1 MKKQLFIIL
10 VITTF
15 FHTITIPGQEPLYH
29 GILSSYQNKN
39 QVTQGIVAKELIG
52 EIGLINMF
60 KTSIKNNEY
69 NNIDTESLKLDIFLV
84 RGTIRTLVK
93 TYLIAGTQNTNYDA
107 GAIISQS

>member
-15 FHTITIPGQEPLYH
+15 FHTIIMPGQEPLYH

-39 QVTQGIVAKELIG
+39 QVTQGILAEEIIG

-60 KTSIKNNEY
+60 KEGIKKNEY
-69 NNIDTESLKLDIFLV
+69 NNIDTESLKLNVFLV
-84 RGTIRTLVK
+84 KGTTRTLLK

-107 GAIISQS
+107 GTILSQP